1 MSNSPDDAF
10 NRLKNRS
17 RATVP
22 ERNKSLTDSNN
33 DTKAESSHSVKT
45 EISQDAISE
54 VSQNN
59 LTEVNDREA
68 IDASAPTPDS
78 QDREAIRRT
87 LRIDGEIDSEL
98 ERLCGRLKI
107 TRETFL
113 EAAYLAC
120 AQNPDLMTTVVV
132 AAQKRYR
139 QRKQAGEQRK
149 FATMSRKY
157 GGN

>member
-1 MSNSPDDAF
+1 MSNSPNDAF
-10 NRLKNRS
+10 SRLKDRT

-22 ERNKSLTDSNN
+22 ARNKSLTDSSN
-33 DTKAESSHSVKT
+33 DTKTESSHSVKT
-45 EISQDAISE
+45 EISQDAIDE
-54 VSQNN
+54 ISQTN
-59 LTEVNDREA
+59 LAEISQDTINE
-68 IDASAPTPDS
+68 SAPTPDS
-78 QDREAIRRT
+78 PEREAVRRT
-87 LRIDGEIDSEL
+87 LRIDGSIDDEL

-120 AQNPDLMTTVVV
+120 TQNPDLMTTVVV
-132 AAQKRYR
+132 EAQKRYR

-149 FATMSRKY
+149 FETMSRKY

>member
-1 MSNSPDDAF
+1 MSNSPNDAF
-10 NRLKNRS
+10 SRLKDRT

-22 ERNKSLTDSNN
+22 ARNKSLTDSSN
-33 DTKAESSHSVKT
+33 DTKTESSHSVKT
-45 EISQDAISE
+45 EISQDAIVE
-54 VSQNN
+54 ISQTN
-59 LTEVNDREA
+59 LAEISLTDFNESTPEPDSPEREA
-68 IDASAPTPDS
+68 V
-78 QDREAIRRT
+78 RRT
-87 LRIDGEIDSEL
+87 LRIDGSIDDEL

-120 AQNPDLMTTVVV
+120 TQNPDLMTTVVTE
-132 AAQKRYR
+132 AQKRYR

-149 FATMSRKY
+149 FETMSRKY

>member
-1 MSNSPDDAF
+1 MSNSSNDAF
-10 NRLKNRS
+10 SRLKDRT

-22 ERNKSLTDSNN
+22 ARNKSLTDSSN
-33 DTKAESSHSVKT
+33 DTKTESSHSVKT
-45 EISQDAISE
+45 EISQDAIDE
-54 VSQNN
+54 VGQNSLAEISQDAIN
-59 LTEVNDREA
+59 ESIPEREA
-68 IDASAPTPDS
+68 V
-78 QDREAIRRT
+78 RRT
-87 LRIDGEIDSEL
+87 LRIDGAIDDEL

-120 AQNPDLMTTVVV
+120 TQNPDLMTTVVV
-132 AAQKRYR
+132 EAQKRYR

-149 FATMSRKY
+149 FETMSRKY

>member
-1 MSNSPDDAF
+1 MSNSPNDAF
-10 NRLKNRS
+10 SRLKDRT

-22 ERNKSLTDSNN
+22 ARNKSLTDSSN
-33 DTKAESSHSVKT
+33 DTKTESSHSVKT

-54 VSQNN
+54 ISQTN
-59 LTEVNDREA
+59 LTEVSQDNINE
-68 IDASAPTPDS
+68 SVPTPDI
-78 QDREAIRRT
+78 QDREAVRRT
-87 LRIDGEIDSEL
+87 LRIDGSIDDEL

-120 AQNPDLMTTVVV
+120 TQNPDLMTTVV
-132 AAQKRYR
+132 AEAQKRYR

-149 FATMSRKY
+149 FETMSRKY

>member
-1 MSNSPDDAF
+1 MSNSPNDAF
-10 NRLKNRS
+10 SRLKDRT

-22 ERNKSLTDSNN
+22 ARNRSLTDASN
-33 DTKAESSHSVKT
+33 DTKTESSHSVKT
-45 EISQDAISE
+45 DFSQDAIVEIGQTNLAEISQDAINES
-54 VSQNN
+54 V
-59 LTEVNDREA
+59 
-68 IDASAPTPDS
+68 PTPDI
-78 QDREAIRRT
+78 QEREAVRRT
-87 LRIDGEIDSEL
+87 LRIDGAIDDEL

-120 AQNPDLMTTVVV
+120 TQNPDLMTTVV
-132 AAQKRYR
+132 AEAQKRYR

-149 FATMSRKY
+149 FETMSRKY